1 MQLSPQLIVMRPWI
15 IAENKSQ
22 AQTKYL
28 ILPAQTTE
36 EPSTLISVLALRQ

>member
-1 MQLSPQLIVMRPWI
+1 MQPFPQQIVMRPWI

-22 AQTKYL
+22 TQTKYL

-36 EPSTLISVLALRQ
+36 EPSTLISVLALKQ